1 MEQAM
6 VLKTTRITVETD
18 TLMVVRRARTI
29 SAWCPDCCAE
39 VDAIALGSD
48 SLAEAATAAQVQ
60 QWLDSGKLH
69 FWQHADGPA
78 QICVPSLLQSI
89 ESEGVRTCSPSHPDP
104 LSQLRRK
111 SMKLTRS
118 IANLFRVIG
127 FVLALALFAGPGR
140 AEEHPAMQQQPA
152 APAHYAVID
161 LGTLGGSFSLAYA
174 INDKGQVDGF
184 STIPGDGAIHSFLF
198 ENRMMNDLGTLGG
211 PNSQS
216 FAGLNNVPQVPGSSD
231 TSTSDPNGEDFCGF
245 GTNLICL
252 AFVWQNGVMTPL
264 PAPGGNN
271 SQAAGINN
279 QGAVVGYAETSKS
292 DPDCPPPQVLQFR
305 PVVWSGGQIE
315 VFPLYPGDSE
325 GVGFWINNQGEL
337 VGASGICAAY
347 DGRYGVG
354 LAPKHALLW
363 RKGSGVPIDLGNL
376 GGTFNNAAFAVN
388 DRGQIIGG
396 SDLPGDTYQHAFLWQ
411 KGVMSDLGTLQGD
424 VVSAALGINNR
435 GQITGVSDDG
445 NGNIRAFLWQNGVMT
460 DLNSLIDPNSPLYLL
475 HGYGINSAGEIVGL
489 AVNTSSGEAH
499 AFLAIPTSFGGGA
512 GTSSPAGGGARVTLP
527 ENARKQLQQ
536 WLHFGRFGD
545 EPPDPCR
552 KESKLASG
560 CKAN

>member
-1 MEQAM
+1 MS
-6 VLKTTRITVETD
+6 LKTTRITVETD
-18 TLMVVRRARTI
+18 TLMVVRRAKTVL
-29 SAWCPDCCAE
+29 AWCPDCRSE
-39 VDAIALGSD
+39 VNVITLGSD
-48 SLAEAATAAQVQ
+48 GPAQAATAAQLQ
-60 QWLDSGKLH
+60 QWLNTGKLH

-78 QICVPSLLQSI
+78 QICVPSLLQCI
-89 ESEGVRTCSPSHPDP
+89 ECEGVQTFSPSHPDP
-104 LSQLRRK
+104 LNQPRRK
-111 SMKLTRS
+111 GMKLTRS
-118 IANLFRVIG
+118 IANLFRVTG
-127 FVLALALFAGPGR
+127 FALALALLAGPVR
-140 AEEHPAMQQQPA
+140 AEEHPAMQPSPA
-152 APAHYAVID
+152 APHYAVVD
-161 LGTLGGSFSLAYA
+161 LGTLGGTFSLAYA
-174 INDKGQVDGF
+174 INDRGQVDGF

-252 AFVWQNGVMTPL
+252 GFVWQNGVMTPL

-305 PVVWSGGQIE
+305 PVVWSGRQIE

-376 GGTFNNAAFAVN
+376 GGTFNNAAFAIN
-388 DRGQIIGG
+388 DRSQIIGA
-396 SDLPGDTYQHAFLWQ
+396 SDVSGDTYQHAFLWQ
-411 KGVMSDLGTLQGD
+411 KGMLTDLGTLPGD

-445 NGNIRAFLWQNGVMT
+445 NGHIRAFLWQNGVMT

-475 HGYGINSAGEIVGL
+475 HGYGINSSGEIVGL

-499 AFLAIPTSFGGGA
+499 AFLAIPTSFGDGA
-512 GTSSPAGGGARVTLP
+512 GSASSPTGGSGGVGARVTLS

-536 WLHFGRFGD
+536 WVRFGRFGD
-545 EPPDPCR
+545 EPPDPCV
-552 KESKLASG
+552 KNSKLGLG

>member
-1 MEQAM
+1 M

-29 SAWCPDCCAE
+29 SAWCPDCRAE
-39 VDAIALGSD
+39 VDAIALSSD

-60 QWLDSGKLH
+60 QWLDSSKLH
-69 FWQHADGPA
+69 YWQHADGPA
-78 QICVPSLLQSI
+78 QICVPSLLQCI

-118 IANLFRVIG
+118 IANLFRVSG
-127 FVLALALFAGPGR
+127 FVLALALFTGASWS
-140 AEEHPAMQQQPA
+140 Q
-152 APAHYAVID
+152 APAPENAPGSVHYAVID

-198 ENRMMNDLGTLGG
+198 ANGGMTDLGTLGG

-216 FAGLNNVPQVPGSSD
+216 FAGLNNATQVPGSSD

-252 AFVWQNGVMTPL
+252 AFVWQNGAMAPL
-264 PAPGGNN
+264 PTLGGNN
-271 SQAAGINN
+271 SQAVGVNDHGQVA
-279 QGAVVGYAETSKS
+279 GYAETGKA
-292 DPDCPPPQVLQFR
+292 DPNCPPPQVLQFR
-305 PVVWSGGQIE
+305 PVIWSGSQIQ
-315 VFPLYPGDSE
+315 VFPLYPGDTE
-325 GVGFWINNQGEL
+325 GAAFWINNQGEL

-363 RKGSGVPIDLGNL
+363 RKGQRPIDLGNL
-376 GGTFNNAAFAVN
+376 GGTFNNAAFAIN
-388 DRGQIIGG
+388 DRGDIVGA
-396 SDLPGDTYQHAFLWQ
+396 SDVSGDTYQHAFLWQ
-411 KGVMSDLGTLQGD
+411 KGVMTDLGTLPGD
-424 VVSAALGINNR
+424 VISAALAINKR
-435 GQITGVSDDG
+435 GEVTGVSDDG
-445 NGNIRAFLWQNGVMT
+445 NGNIRAFLWQNGVMI
-460 DLNSLIDPNSPLYLL
+460 DLNTLIDPNSPLYLL
-475 HGYGINSAGEIVGL
+475 HGFGINSAGEIVGI
-489 AVNTSSGEAH
+489 AYNSNVGERH
-499 AFLAIPTSFGGGA
+499 AFLAVPISFGDGPGA
-512 GTSSPAGGGARVTLP
+512 LSPVGGGGARVALP
-527 ENARKQLQQ
+527 ENARKQMQQ
-536 WLHFGRFGD
+536 WQRLGRFGD
-545 EPPDPCR
+545 EPPDPCV
-552 KESKLASG
+552 KNPKLRLG